1 MSKSKVTRVIEKYDL
16 ADMGAKL
23 QEAWTGD
30 GGERTSL
37 RGLADEF
44 NRAVVEASL
53 RENGVTSI
61 SFEIDGIYEALRDA
75 KKAETTRTK
84 RYLEREGIDPDELR
98 SDFVTHQTIHTYLRN
113 ERDVQ
118 FSKGDE
124 ELADRKI
131 ETIEKLQG
139 RIAAVTESAVSSL
152 ASAGEL
158 DQGGY
163 EILVDVRAVCPKC
176 RSDYPVTEL
185 LDDGGCKCNEG
196 G

>member
-1 MSKSKVTRVIEKYDL
+1 MSESKVTRVIEKHNL
-16 ADMGAKL
+16 ADMGARLEK
-23 QEAWTGD
+23 AWTGD

-61 SFEIDGIYEALRDA
+61 SFEIDGIYEALSDA

-84 RYLEREGIDPDELR
+84 RYLEREGIDPSELR

-113 ERDVQ
+113 ERGVR
-118 FSKGDE
+118 FSRGDE
-124 ELADRKI
+124 KLADRKI
-131 ETIEKLQG
+131 ETVEKLQG
-139 RIAAVTESAVSSL
+139 RITAVTESAVSSL
-152 ASAGEL
+152 AAAGEL
-158 DQGGY
+158 DRTGY

-176 RSDYPVTEL
+176 GSDYSVTEL
-185 LDDGGCKCNEG
+185 FDEGGCKHNEDG
-196 G
+196 